1 MEFFKMLEIL
11 SLGFYS
17 VAGVIAF
24 MGLYLLQYG
33 ARCLDAWRK
42 RESGPTDRVIFHLI
56 IAALIGLLCGSIIQG
71 LVDVKTTCDLSGL
84 PLGACLFK

>member
-1 MEFFKMLEIL
+1 MEFFKMLEML

-56 IAALIGLLCGSIIQG
+56 VAALIGLLCRFARPPDQH
-71 LVDVKTTCDLSGL
+71 
-84 PLGACLFK
+84 GAIWRGWSLI